1 MRPEETLTPILVL
14 MSLSHAGCSFTASSY
29 QGACGARRHRPRS
42 SEAGG
47 HAGLPAH
54 IVVSLLSSLRQG
66 CAAQLLLRTK
76 QALAAKDANLTEF
89 RMSTGRLVIVRLIPM
104 PSRPIERP
112 AQPAPGV
119 APRSQVGDTHG
130 QLNDFCWIL
139 RSHGHPAPG
148 NVYLINGDVADRGR
162 FAFPLAY

>member
-1 MRPEETLTPILVL
+1 M
-14 MSLSHAGCSFTASSY
+14 
-29 QGACGARRHRPRS
+29 QGAASLLAHIKEHAAR
-42 SEAGG
+42 GG
-47 HAGLPAH
+47 TGPAVPKRVAMQVALAP
-54 IVVSLLSSLRQG
+54 IVVSLVSLRHG

-76 QALAAKDANLTEF
+76 QALAAKDADANLTEF
-89 RMSTGRLVIVRLIPM
+89 RMSTGRLVIVRLNPM

-162 FAFPLAY
+162 FAFALSY

>member
-1 MRPEETLTPILVL
+1 MADAKRMDMHVAKAAQSADAGREIMRREAAQAPQ
-14 MSLSHAGCSFTASSY
+14 F
-29 QGACGARRHRPRS
+29 RS
-42 SEAGG
+42 GWPCRSPCPHSCA
-47 HAGLPAH
+47 
-54 IVVSLLSSLRQG
+54 LLSSLRQG

-89 RMSTGRLVIVRLIPM
+89 RMNTGRLVIVRLIPM
-104 PSRPIERP
+104 PSRTLERP
-112 AQPAPGV
+112 APP

-162 FAFPLAY
+162 FTVPLAYESPTLI

>member
-1 MRPEETLTPILVL
+1 MAQAPQFRSALPCR
-14 MSLSHAGCSFTASSY
+14 SLAPT
-29 QGACGARRHRPRS
+29 
-42 SEAGG
+42 
-47 HAGLPAH
+47 
-54 IVVSLLSSLRQG
+54 VVSIVSLRHG

-76 QALAAKDANLTEF
+76 QALAAKDANVTEF
-89 RMSTGRLVIVRLIPM
+89 HMNTGRLVIVRHIPM
-104 PSRPIERP
+104 PSRTLERP

>member
-1 MRPEETLTPILVL
+1 M
-14 MSLSHAGCSFTASSY
+14 
-29 QGACGARRHRPRS
+29 QGAAS
-42 SEAGG
+42 
-47 HAGLPAH
+47 LLAH
-54 IVVSLLSSLRQG
+54 IKEHAAQGGTGPAVPKRVAMQVALATIVVTLVSLRHG

-76 QALAAKDANLTEF
+76 QALAAKDANLTEL
-89 RMSTGRLVIVRLIPM
+89 RMKTGRLVIVRLNPM